1 MQITRHVHAIKI
13 PFTLMGNS
21 GERIERSVHSYLI
34 YGRDICLVDCGVAGS
49 ENIIFDHI
57 KATGRDPDEISL
69 IVQTHSHADHT
80 GSTPAI
86 KELTGCKVAAHRD
99 AVEWIEHPDIQAKI
113 RPVPG
118 FENISGGP
126 FRVDEILEDG
136 DLIELDDVLSMK
148 VMHTPGHSKGSIS
161 LMLLPDN
168 VLFTGDALP
177 LVGDIPI
184 YEDVEQVISSLRR
197 IKDIDNIGT
206 LLSSWDDL
214 VKGEDAYRYID
225 ERIEHIHRIHE
236 AVIEFSSVSWE
247 KVMDEIGLE
256 GVAINPLV
264 LRSFEA
270 HLKTDI
276 ELL

>member
-13 PFTLMGNS
+13 PFTLIGNS
-21 GERIERSVHSYLI
+21 SERIERSVHSYLI

-86 KELTGCKVAAHRD
+86 KELTGCKVAAHGE

-118 FENISGGP
+118 FKNITGGP
-126 FRVDEILEDG
+126 LKVDDILEDG
-136 DLIELDDVLSMK
+136 DLIELDDVLSLK

-177 LVGDIPI
+177 LIGDIPI
-184 YEDVEQVISSLRR
+184 YEDVEQVLSSLRR
-197 IKDIDNIGT
+197 IKDVDNIET

-214 VKGEDAYRYID
+214 VKGEDAYSYID
-225 ERIEHIHRIHE
+225 GCIEHIHRIHE
-236 AVIEFSSVSWE
+236 AVVEFSSVSWE
-247 KVMDEIGLE
+247 KVMDEIGLKD
-256 GVAINPLV
+256 VAINPLV
-264 LRSFEA
+264 LRSLEA
-270 HLKTDI
+270 HLNTDI

>member
-13 PFTLMGNS
+13 PFTLIGNS
-21 GERIERSVHSYLI
+21 GERIERFVHSYLI
-34 YGRDICLVDCGVAGS
+34 YGRDVCLVDCGVAAS
-49 ENIIFDHI
+49 ENIIFDHM
-57 KATGRDPDEISL
+57 KATGRDPNKISL

-86 KELTGCKVAAHRD
+86 KKLTGCKVAAHRD
-99 AVEWIEHPDIQAKI
+99 AVEWIEHLDIQAKI

-126 FRVDEILEDG
+126 VKVDEILEDG
-136 DLIELDDVLSMK
+136 DIIELDDVLSLK

-161 LMLLPDN
+161 LILLPDN

-184 YEDVEQVISSLRR
+184 YEDVEQVLSSLRR
-197 IKDIDNIGT
+197 VKDIDNIEA

-225 ERIEHIHRIHE
+225 DCIDHVHRIHE
-236 AVIEFSSVSWE
+236 AVVEFSSVSWE
-247 KVMDEIGLE
+247 KVMNEIGLE

-264 LRSFEA
+264 LRSLEA

-276 ELL
+276 DFL